1 MRGITVVLINRTQT
15 GVDALNHP
23 IYEEVET
30 EVSNVLVY
38 PTTSDDVIDQ
48 TSLEGKKLAYTLG
61 IPKGDTHDWLDCK
74 VRFFGKTFKSYGFP
88 IEGIEAMVPTR
99 WHKKVLVDLYE

>member
-61 IPKGDTHDWLDCK
+61 IPKGDAHDWLDCK